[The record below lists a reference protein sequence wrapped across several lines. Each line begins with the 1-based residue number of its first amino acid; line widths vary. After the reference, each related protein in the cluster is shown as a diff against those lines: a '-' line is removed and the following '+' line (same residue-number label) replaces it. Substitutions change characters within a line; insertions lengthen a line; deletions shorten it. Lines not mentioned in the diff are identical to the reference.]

1 MPTNTRWSGQGDW
14 GLSGNAGTARPG
26 IALSNGKQRERE
38 KKKKTQLV
46 HICLRWS
53 IKKIR
58 FWLFLK
64 EYMYNII

>member
-38 KKKKTQLV
+38 KKKKKHNWFTSASDDPL
-46 HICLRWS
+46 
-53 IKKIR
+53 KKLD
-58 FWLFLK
+58 FGCF
-64 EYMYNII
+64 